1 MSKITQNYEQ
11 LAVANGLRFDG
22 ARNVLYGSKNGYEI
36 MIYAGTPSY
45 PYILTVALGA
55 KSPMGML
62 DKAQTKQFVKENK
75 DVASLSQDG
84 NMVKMVLKN
93 IAKQSALSEGLGNS
107 IGALTSYLRS
117 KGFEPCCQFC
127 GQLVGTAGYEV
138 SGSFMHLCPDCAGR
152 LRQDMTLSAKQ
163 KQQKS
168 ENVIGGI
175 VGALLGSLIGIL
187 CIVFFGQLDRVAA
200 VSGVIMAVCTIKGYE
215 LLGGKF
221 TKKGVVI
228 SIIVMVAMTYVGNAL
243 TWVVAIVREIG
254 ADFFTV
260 VQYLPMMLEEGL
272 IEKSAYWYNLVLLY
286 VFTLLGAVPTV
297 HANLKERRQESSF
310 GQIGSYNNF

>member
-1 MSKITQNYEQ
+1 MSKITKNYEQ
-11 LAVANGLRFDG
+11 LAAATGLRFDG
-22 ARNVLYGSKNGYEI
+22 TRNVLYGSKNGYEI
-36 MIYAGTPSY
+36 MVYADTPSY

-62 DKAQTKQFVKENK
+62 GKAETKQFAKENK
-75 DVASLSQDG
+75 AVVSLSQDG
-84 NMVKMVLKN
+84 NVVKMVLKN
-93 IAKQSALSEGLGNS
+93 MAKQSALCEGLGNS
-107 IGALTSYLRS
+107 INALTSYLRS

-138 SGSFMHLCPDCAGR
+138 SGSFMHLCPDCAGK
-152 LRQDMTLSAKQ
+152 LRQDITLSAKQ
-163 KQQKS
+163 KQQKN

-200 VSGVIMAVCTIKGYE
+200 VSGVVMAVCTIKGYE

-228 SIIVMVAMTYVGNAL
+228 SIVIMVIMTYVGNSL
-243 TWVVAIVREIG
+243 TWAIAIVREIG

-260 VQYLPMMLEEGL
+260 VQYMPTMLAEG
-272 IEKSAYWYNLVLLY
+272 IIDKSAYWYNLVLIY

-297 HANLKERRQESSF
+297 RANLKERKQESSF
-310 GQIGSYNNF
+310 GQIGSTNIM